1 VFELCTGWVAE
12 WPRMEATGW
21 RNHGKAI
28 TQFSQLIFFA
38 HPYCNYTLIG
48 ISKGQQLHIKACLF
62 YERASKCAC
71 TVIQRRVQIFTSW
84 TLLKWP
90 YHVSRWGQPFYCCCC
105 CSELYLYDG
114 LSPLSLRSHSS
125 LKTYYLYVHIDF
137 VSIKFKG
144 HMPAQSSIPTR

>member
-1 VFELCTGWVAE
+1 MFEHCIGWVAE

-21 RNHGKAI
+21 RNHGTAI
-28 TQFSQLIFFA
+28 TQFSQFIFLA
-38 HPYCNYTLIG
+38 HPHCNYKLIG

-90 YHVSRWGQPFYCCCC
+90 YHVSPLGQPFYCCCC
-105 CSELYLYDG
+105 CCCSELCLYDG
-114 LSPLSLRSHSS
+114 LLPLFLSS
-125 LKTYYLYVHIDF
+125 LKTCYLYIYVDF
-137 VSIKFKG
+137 VPITFKG
-144 HMPAQSSIPTR
+144 HMSALSFSPTR